1 MAFKAKLQKTNGVH
15 GVKVFVKRHYADIL
29 YNPAATSPEDIQRSI
44 YVPSRF
50 KVNEL
55 PEGLDPL
62 KTVTI
67 RTEKMYDKMDINYL
81 GLLLKKS
88 KKKIYNIETEFAC
101 PLIVRV
107 HMDPTETVDEDWFRE
122 VVETDQ
128 ITLTYQDGTT
138 KTIDLDYKFVK
149 IED

>member
-1 MAFKAKLQKTNGVH
+1 MAFKAKLQKTDGVH

-29 YNPAATSPEDIQRSI
+29 YNPAATSPEDIQKSI
-44 YVPSRF
+44 YIPSRF
-50 KVNEL
+50 KVNDM
-55 PEGLDPL
+55 PEGLDTL

-81 GLLLKKS
+81 GLLLRKS

-122 VVETDQ
+122 IVETDQ
-128 ITLTYQDGTT
+128 ITLNYQDGTT
-138 KTIDLDYKFVK
+138 KTVDLDYKFVK
-149 IED
+149 IEE